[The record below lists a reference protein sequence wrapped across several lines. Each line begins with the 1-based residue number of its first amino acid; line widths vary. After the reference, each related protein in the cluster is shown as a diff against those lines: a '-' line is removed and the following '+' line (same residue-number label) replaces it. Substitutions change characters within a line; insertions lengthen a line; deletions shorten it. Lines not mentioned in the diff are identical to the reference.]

1 MKKDEFLKELE
12 KINITLTENQI
23 LKLAKFYELLVIWN
37 EKINLTTILKEEDVY
52 LKHFYDSLTLIKVI
66 DLNKELTLLDVGTGA
81 GFPGIVLKIVFPN
94 LKITLLDS
102 MNKRIS
108 YLNEIIKELDLKDID
123 TVCSRAED
131 YALKNREKYDI
142 VVCRAVA
149 HLEILVEITLP
160 LVKVNGYFIAMK
172 SNANEEIALARKKIL
187 VLNSKIIE
195 ILSFKLPFENSVR
208 TLIKIKK
215 FKKNNLKYNKKKEKI
230 KKENLKNIQNQ
241 RKLEKK

>member
-208 TLIKIKK
+208 TLIKIQK
-215 FKKNNLKYNKKKEKI
+215 FKKTDLKYPRKYDKI

>member
-23 LKLAKFYELLVIWN
+23 LKLEKFYELLVIWN

-172 SNANEEIALARKKIL
+172 SNANEEIALARKKII
-187 VLNSKIIE
+187 VLDSKIIE
-195 ILSFKLPFENSVR
+195 ILSFKLPFENSIR
-208 TLIKIKK
+208 TLIKIQK
-215 FKKNNLKYNKKKEKI
+215 FKKTDLKYPRKYNKI

>member
-23 LKLAKFYELLVIWN
+23 LKLEKFYELLIIWN
-37 EKINLTTILKEEDVY
+37 QKINLTTILKEEDVY
-52 LKHFYDSLTLIKVI
+52 LKHFYDSLSLIKVI

-187 VLNSKIIE
+187 VLDSKIIE
-195 ILSFKLPFENSVR
+195 ILSFKLPFENSIR
-208 TLIKIKK
+208 TLIKIQK
-215 FKKNNLKYNKKKEKI
+215 FKKTDLKYPRKYDKI

>member
-12 KINITLTENQI
+12 KINIILTERQI
-23 LKLAKFYELLVIWN
+23 LKLEKFYELLIIWN
-37 EKINLTTILKEEDVY
+37 QKINLTTILKEEDVY
-52 LKHFYDSLTLIKVI
+52 LKHFYDSLSLIKVI

-172 SNANEEIALARKKIL
+172 SNANEEILLARKKIL
-187 VLNSKIIE
+187 ALNSKIIE
-195 ILSFKLPFENSVR
+195 ILSFKLPFENSIR
-208 TLIKIKK
+208 TLIKIQK
-215 FKKNNLKYNKKKEKI
+215 FKKTDLKYPRKYDKI

>member
-23 LKLAKFYELLVIWN
+23 LKLEKFYELLIIWN

-172 SNANEEIALARKKIL
+172 SNANEEIALARKKIFA
-187 VLNSKIIE
+187 LNSKIIE
-195 ILSFKLPFENSVR
+195 ILSFKLPFENSIR
-208 TLIKIKK
+208 TLIKIQK
-215 FKKNNLKYNKKKEKI
+215 FKKTDLKYPRKYDKI

>member
-23 LKLAKFYELLVIWN
+23 LKLEKFYELLVIWN

-187 VLNSKIIE
+187 VLDSKIIE
-195 ILSFKLPFENSVR
+195 ILSFKLPFENSIR
-208 TLIKIKK
+208 TLIKIQK
-215 FKKNNLKYNKKKEKI
+215 FKKTDLKYPRKYDKI
-230 KKENLKNIQNQ
+230 KKENSKNIQNQ

>member
-23 LKLAKFYELLVIWN
+23 LKLEKFYELLVIWN

-52 LKHFYDSLTLIKVI
+52 LKHFYDSLSLIKVI

-123 TVCSRAED
+123 TVCTRAED

-172 SNANEEIALARKKIL
+172 SNANEEILLARKKII
-187 VLNSKIIE
+187 VLDSKIIE
-195 ILSFKLPFENSVR
+195 ILSFKLPFENSIR
-208 TLIKIKK
+208 TLIKIQK
-215 FKKNNLKYNKKKEKI
+215 FKKTDLKYPRKYDKI
-230 KKENLKNIQNQ
+230 KKENLKNIKN
-241 RKLEKK
+241 KEN